1 MTPLHWA
8 VQNEHVQ
15 ICRYL
20 FSSGANPSL
29 LNGHGQSVYEMKT
42 SETVQVLLKNE
53 PTVSPL
59 ELEQQLLEA
68 AKNSDIESIKVKRRE
83 RERRKKRRE
92 RRREERTQVIMTII
106 QGYLVSSFCFLS
118 THKYSENM
126 YTTERKLSRHK
137 GKNVYATSFCCW
149 LQ

>member
-68 AKNSDIESIKVKRRE
+68 AKNSDIETIKVKRERERGEKRE

-92 RRREERTQVIMTII
+92 RRKDTSDYDNNTRLPCFFLLFLVDTQMLRKYVHHRT
-106 QGYLVSSFCFLS
+106 
-118 THKYSENM
+118 
-126 YTTERKLSRHK
+126 
-137 GKNVYATSFCCW
+137 
-149 LQ
+149 

>member
-68 AKNSDIESIKVKRRE
+68 AKNSDIEIIKVKRRE
-83 RERRKKRRE
+83 RRKKKKEKRKEERRKDTSDYDNNTRLPCFFLLFLVD
-92 RRREERTQVIMTII
+92 TQI
-106 QGYLVSSFCFLS
+106 LR
-118 THKYSENM
+118 KYVHHRM
-126 YTTERKLSRHK
+126 
-137 GKNVYATSFCCW
+137 
-149 LQ
+149 

>member
-68 AKNSDIESIKVKRRE
+68 AKNSDIETIKVKRERE
-83 RERRKKRRE
+83 RERGEK
-92 RRREERTQVIMTII
+92 REEKGERIQVIMTII
-106 QGYLVSSFCFLS
+106 QGYLVSFFCFLS
-118 THKYSENM
+118 THNYSENM

-137 GKNVYATSFCCW
+137 GKNVYATSFCCR

>member
-68 AKNSDIESIKVKRRE
+68 AKNSDIETIKVKRRERE

-92 RRREERTQVIMTII
+92 RRKDTSDYDNNTRLPCFFLLFLVDTQLLRKYVHHRT
-106 QGYLVSSFCFLS
+106 
-118 THKYSENM
+118 
-126 YTTERKLSRHK
+126 
-137 GKNVYATSFCCW
+137 
-149 LQ
+149 

>member
-68 AKNSDIESIKVKRRE
+68 AKNSDIEIIKVKRRE
-83 RERRKKRRE
+83 EEERERERGEKKKKEKRKEERRKDTSDYDNNTRLPCFFLLFLVD
-92 RRREERTQVIMTII
+92 TQI
-106 QGYLVSSFCFLS
+106 LR
-118 THKYSENM
+118 KYVHHRM
-126 YTTERKLSRHK
+126 
-137 GKNVYATSFCCW
+137 
-149 LQ
+149 

>member
-68 AKNSDIESIKVKRRE
+68 AKNSDIETIKVKRRERERE

-92 RRREERTQVIMTII
+92 RRKDTSDYDNNTRLPCFFLLFLVDTQLLRKYVHHRT
-106 QGYLVSSFCFLS
+106 
-118 THKYSENM
+118 
-126 YTTERKLSRHK
+126 
-137 GKNVYATSFCCW
+137 
-149 LQ
+149 

>member
-68 AKNSDIESIKVKRRE
+68 AKNSDIENIKVKRRE
-83 RERRKKRRE
+83 EREREEKKEKRKEK
-92 RRREERTQVIMTII
+92 
-106 QGYLVSSFCFLS
+106 G
-118 THKYSENM
+118 HK
-126 YTTERKLSRHK
+126 
-137 GKNVYATSFCCW
+137 
-149 LQ
+149 